1 MCGLCTLRAWCSVAR
16 VDAVMCAVCCGVLCP
31 DILYIVGEG
40 GERADGFFYFGS
52 IRYNLLPTH
61 KEIFTH
67 MDEYGYLPYTFIYD
81 DLLNKQPRRIAQ
93 GEIIMEE
100 FVIEDEW
107 CECECTCGEE
117 FCVCECFCLFSEDEE
132 EDLE

>member
-1 MCGLCTLRAWCSVAR
+1 M
-16 VDAVMCAVCCGVLCP
+16 
-31 DILYIVGEG
+31 
-40 GERADGFFYFGS
+40 
-52 IRYNLLPTH
+52 YN
-61 KEIFTH
+61 
-67 MDEYGYLPYTFIYD
+67 YIYD
-81 DLLNKQPRRIAQ
+81 DLLNKQSRRIAQ

-100 FVIEDEW
+100 FVIDEEF